1 MAHFIGLAHPLGGS
15 SFVMG
20 CIRCAAAAPEIV
32 VIVVVVV
39 VVPSSFTSALM
50 LLRNEFVLP
59 KLSQKTTVSRFSFRF
74 F

>member
-32 VIVVVVV
+32 VVVVVA

>member
-1 MAHFIGLAHPLGGS
+1 
-15 SFVMG
+15 MG
-20 CIRCAAAAPEIV
+20 CIRCAAAAPE
-32 VIVVVVV
+32 IVVVVV

>member
-1 MAHFIGLAHPLGGS
+1 
-15 SFVMG
+15 MG

-32 VIVVVVV
+32 VVVVVAL
-39 VVPSSFTSALM
+39 VPSSFTSALM